1 VQRLLVGLLLLVGS
15 LGGARSA
22 FAAIP
27 SDQLLASLKA
37 TGHVNDFAN
46 LLTAQQRQALEARL
60 TALREKSG
68 AEVAVVTLKSL
79 GGGQIDDFANKLFKQ
94 WGIGKK
100 GADNGA
106 LLLVAIDDRKGRIE
120 VGYGLEGILPDAIAG
135 RILDEQLFPA
145 FRQQRYADGLSAAV
159 ERLATIIE
167 RGEPASV
174 LDRND
179 VLRPRVSGAELV
191 ASLIFLGVFVAIG
204 WFVSG
209 LGVGSKVGPL
219 VLFGLIFGGAPLLIG
234 LGVSGFW
241 SPIIHGPLALAFG
254 AMGYR
259 VGRRS
264 PRLRRSGRRSRR
276 YNDGWNWGGGPSWS
290 GGGWGGGWSG
300 GGFSSGGGFG
310 GFGGGSSGGGGA
322 SGSW

>member
-1 VQRLLVGLLLLVGS
+1 MQRLLVGLLLLVGS

-37 TGHVNDFAN
+37 TGHVNDFAK
-46 LLTAQQRQALEARL
+46 LLTAEQRQALEARL

-79 GGGQIDDFANKLFKQ
+79 EGGQIDDFANKLFKQ
-94 WGIGKK
+94 WGIGKQ

-120 VGYGLEGILPDAIAG
+120 VGYGLEPILPDAIAG
-135 RILDEQLFPA
+135 RILDENLFPA
-145 FRQQRYADGLSAAV
+145 FRQQQYAEGLSTAV
-159 ERLATIIE
+159 ERLATLVE

-179 VLRPRVSGAELV
+179 VLRPRVSGVELV
-191 ASLIFLGVFVAIG
+191 VSLLFLGVFVAIG

-209 LGVGSKVGPL
+209 LGVGSKIGPL

-241 SPIIHGPLALAFG
+241 SPIIHGPLALVFG
-254 AMGYR
+254 AWGYR

-264 PRLRRSGRRSRR
+264 PQPRRSGRRSRR
-276 YNDGWNWGGGPSWS
+276 YNDGWNWVGGPTS
-290 GGGWGGGWSG
+290 GGWGGGWSG